1 MNVPGV
7 RLLFWGGGWLLVFT
21 DILFLSRTG
30 SISADALYNIQINA
44 AKDECDIADIM
55 QSSAVCEVFQ
65 RCGITQVLQVIKA
78 LLLTEEIEFI
88 FNVLKYSDV

>member
-1 MNVPGV
+1 M
-7 RLLFWGGGWLLVFT
+7 WGGWLLVFT

-55 QSSAVCEVFQ
+55 QSSAACEVFQ
-65 RCGITQVLQVIKA
+65 GCGITQVLQVIKA

-88 FNVLKYSDV
+88 F